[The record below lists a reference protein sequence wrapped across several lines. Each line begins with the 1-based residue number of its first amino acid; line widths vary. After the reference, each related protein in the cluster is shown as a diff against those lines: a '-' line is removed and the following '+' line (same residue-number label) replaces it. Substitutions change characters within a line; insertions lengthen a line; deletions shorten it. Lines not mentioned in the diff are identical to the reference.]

1 MYVLIYNLQSLSMA
15 VMIAWNEEHYFTMK
29 LSFVC
34 KSSFLL
40 IYIQNQLSHSSFFRV
55 YENKQ
60 EVANIGEW
68 NKLSN
73 YLENNVSILLGLHRK
88 CIFVIFQGYLKINKK
103 QQIFVKGTN
112 YPTTWKKMCPC
123 YQVYI
128 ESACEK
134 LNSFTN
140 SSLI

>member
-1 MYVLIYNLQSLSMA
+1 MA

-34 KSSFLL
+34 ISSFLL

-68 NKLSN
+68 KKLSN
-73 YLENNVSILLGLHRK
+73 YLENNVSILLGLHIK
-88 CIFVIFQGYLKINKK
+88 CIFLFFEGYLKINKK
-103 QQIFVKGTN
+103 
-112 YPTTWKKMCPC
+112 
-123 YQVYI
+123 
-128 ESACEK
+128 
-134 LNSFTN
+134 
-140 SSLI
+140 